1 MESYIKINLEFKSK
15 YFKDNLLTEL
25 KNNSIEPLNKKIV
38 PNYKHSF
45 IIKLTLN
52 FCDVKKVK
60 DIIKQIELKE
70 KEDFNNWITEQRNL
84 TKI

>member
-1 MESYIKINLEFKSK
+1 MESNIKINLELKSK
-15 YFKDNLLTEL
+15 FFKDSLLTEL
-25 KNNSIEPLNKKIV
+25 KNNNIEPLNKKIV
-38 PNYKHSF
+38 PHYKNAF

-60 DIIKQIELKE
+60 DVIKQIELKE
-70 KEDFNNWITEQRNL
+70 KENFNDWITEQRNL